1 MVSTFECRDHAVAE
15 WKLTATQP
23 VPYASISYRYPIL
36 LRGTTIVQIENE
48 RITRWSDYYDQVA
61 SRRLAAFSPWIEYY
75 DGQW

>member
-1 MVSTFECRDHAVAE
+1 
-15 WKLTATQP
+15 
-23 VPYASISYRYPIL
+23 